1 MHHLPFMSSITKK
14 DWTGMACL
22 FSKKNMEAEKTQHF
36 WNNLD
41 RRTEETEVEALAVR
55 RLMKS
60 KPSISA

>member
-1 MHHLPFMSSITKK
+1 
-14 DWTGMACL
+14 MACL
-22 FSKKNMEAEKTQHF
+22 FSKKKNMEAEKKKDF

-41 RRTEETEVEALAVR
+41 RRTEETEVEALAVQ

>member
-1 MHHLPFMSSITKK
+1 
-14 DWTGMACL
+14 MACL
-22 FSKKNMEAEKTQHF
+22 FSKKKTWKLKKKDF

-41 RRTEETEVEALAVR
+41 RRTEETEVEALAVQ

>member
-14 DWTGMACL
+14 
-22 FSKKNMEAEKTQHF
+22 TQQF

-41 RRTEETEVEALAVR
+41 RRTEETEVEALAVQ